1 MTEEEK
7 KFEEYGGKPYG
18 TIKCP
23 FWTDGKTLKD
33 KDVNV
38 HHPSTCTKCWN
49 RYDYN
54 CYYPNNF
61 KCDQYNEMVK
71 TIKPKYLKA
80 IVDIIR
86 RDTNFVIS
94 SECKNDCNHGIL
106 KCPIHKA
113 CKHYDDFDQDVCNN
127 GAGIP
132 RLYSEYENCI
142 NYKKPEPTVEICS
155 CVGNEMCS
163 ICSKKVEEGGD
174 NFKIYNAYAEMNER
188 IEKLENQQEVNLSDT
203 IVECGKINK
212 ELSELK
218 NTFDCHFR
226 ADKDYDLHYSKQI
239 EELREQVLNSE
250 EHQQEHEL
258 VHDIKDV
265 LREFNEALLGKN
277 IIGVSFYRDMKDKLG
292 GEKTVAV
299 MNRAAERNGDMTS
312 ISTNSKPPS
321 SIQNALYRC
330 DIPDCNKYADYSHKN
345 GWKFC
350 QEHSKNPSEQNGVK
364 RIE

>member
-49 RYDYN
+49 GYDYN

-71 TIKPKYLKA
+71 TIKPEYLKA

-163 ICSKKVEEGGD
+163 ICSKKVGKD
-174 NFKIYNAYAEMNER
+174 KPKMPKIYADMPTCPECKSNTNVKLGDINGFYFCSACKSKFALIETSKHICPDCGNNIKIRILDRKEMYYCYGCSAYIYPESQTQELDEPRDLGSLDYCGVVISVHTDRKDRSIAFSINEGTDH
-188 IEKLENQQEVNLSDT
+188 EVNIT
-203 IVECGKINK
+203 IFGE
-212 ELSELK
+212 
-218 NTFDCHFR
+218 D
-226 ADKDYDLHYSKQI
+226 
-239 EELREQVLNSE
+239 EE
-250 EHQQEHEL
+250 
-258 VHDIKDV
+258 
-265 LREFNEALLGKN
+265 F
-277 IIGVSFYRDMKDKLG
+277 
-292 GEKTVAV
+292 
-299 MNRAAERNGDMTS
+299 
-312 ISTNSKPPS
+312 
-321 SIQNALYRC
+321 
-330 DIPDCNKYADYSHKN
+330 
-345 GWKFC
+345 
-350 QEHSKNPSEQNGVK
+350 
-364 RIE
+364 